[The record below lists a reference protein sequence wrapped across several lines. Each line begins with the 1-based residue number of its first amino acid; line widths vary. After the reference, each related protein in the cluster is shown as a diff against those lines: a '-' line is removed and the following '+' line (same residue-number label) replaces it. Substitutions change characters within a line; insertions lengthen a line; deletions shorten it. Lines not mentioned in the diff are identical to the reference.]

1 MDYQLTNDVALICI
15 DDGKANALNH
25 EFMDAMNDALD
36 KAEKEA
42 KAVVITGREGMFSAG
57 FDLKAL
63 AKGGQQATDMLEKG
77 MVLMTRMYGFPLPVI
92 SACEGHAIGM
102 GVFILLASDNRLGA
116 NTEYTVNL
124 PETAI
129 GMPFTPVL
137 MSLIKDRIVNTQ
149 QTIAVIQ
156 SKKYTPSEA
165 VNAGILDQLVE
176 KDQLL
181 DTAMTL
187 AQELSKLPKAFYKT
201 NKLDL
206 RGDKLKI
213 MQASLK

>member
-1 MDYQLTNDVALICI
+1 MDYQLTDSIAQICI

-25 EFMDAMNDALD
+25 EFIDAMNASLD
-36 KAEKEA
+36 KAEQEA
-42 KAVVITGREGMFSAG
+42 KAVVILGRDGMFSAG

-63 AKGGQQATDMLEKG
+63 AKGGQQAADLLDKG
-77 MVLMTRMYGFPLPVI
+77 MALATRLYGFPMPVI

-102 GVFILLASDNRLGA
+102 GAFILMASDNRIGA
-116 NTEYTVNL
+116 DAEYTVNL

-137 MSLIKDRIVNTQ
+137 MSLIKDRINSAY

-156 SKKYTPSEA
+156 SKKFTPAQA
-165 VNAGILDQLVE
+165 VDAGFLDQLVE

-181 DTAMTL
+181 TSAMSL
-187 AQELSKLPKAFYKT
+187 AQELIKLPAAYYKT

-206 RGDKLKI
+206 RSEKLQI
-213 MQASLK
+213 MQDSIK

>member
-1 MDYQLTNDVALICI
+1 MDYQLIDSVAQICI

-25 EFMDAMNDALD
+25 EFIDAMNESLD
-36 KAEKEA
+36 KAEQEA
-42 KAVVITGREGMFSAG
+42 KAVIIIGREGMFSAG

-63 AKGGQQATDMLEKG
+63 AKGGQQATDLLEKG
-77 MVLMTRMYGFPLPVI
+77 MVLATRIYGFPLPVI
-92 SACEGHAIGM
+92 AACEGHAIGM
-102 GVFILLASDNRLGA
+102 GAFILMASDNRIGA

-156 SKKYTPSEA
+156 SKKYTPAQA
-165 VNAGILDQLVE
+165 VGAGFLDQLVE
-176 KDQLL
+176 KDQLQQS
-181 DTAMTL
+181 AMDL
-187 AQELSKLPKAFYKT
+187 AQELIKLPKAFYKA

-206 RGDKLKI
+206 RGDRLKV
-213 MQASLK
+213 MKDSLK

>member
-1 MDYQLTNDVALICI
+1 MDYQLIDSVAQICI

-25 EFMDAMNDALD
+25 EFIDAMNESLD
-36 KAEKEA
+36 KAEQEA
-42 KAVVITGREGMFSAG
+42 KAVIIIGREGMFSAG

-63 AKGGQQATDMLEKG
+63 AKGGQQATDLLEKG
-77 MVLMTRMYGFPLPVI
+77 MVLATRIYGFPLPVI
-92 SACEGHAIGM
+92 AACEGHAIGM
-102 GVFILLASDNRLGA
+102 GAFILMASDNRIGA

-156 SKKYTPSEA
+156 SKKYTPAQA
-165 VNAGILDQLVE
+165 VDAGFLDQLVE
-176 KDQLL
+176 KDQLQQS
-181 DTAMTL
+181 AMDL
-187 AQELSKLPKAFYKT
+187 AQELIKLPKAFYKA

-206 RGDKLKI
+206 RGDRLKV
-213 MQASLK
+213 MKDSLK

>member
-1 MDYQLTNDVALICI
+1 MDYQLKDDIAVICI
-15 DDGKANALNH
+15 DDGKANAMNH
-25 EFMDAMNDALD
+25 EFIEGMNAALD
-36 KAEKEA
+36 KAEAEA
-42 KAVVITGREGMFSAG
+42 KAVVISGREGMFSAG

-63 AKGGQQATDMLEKG
+63 AKGGAQAGEMLEKG

-102 GVFILLASDNRLGA
+102 GVFILLASDNRIGA
-116 NTEYTVNL
+116 DTEFTVNL

-149 QTIAVIQ
+149 QTVAVIQ

-165 VNAGILDQLVE
+165 VQAGFLDALVPAD
-176 KDQLL
+176 KLL
-181 DTAMTL
+181 ESAMTL
-187 AQELSKLPKAFYKT
+187 ATQLTALPKAFYKT

-213 MQASLK
+213 MQDSLK